1 MNTAA
6 PSAFPVDVHRQPSRD
21 CRRFV
26 ALACIKIHPGT
37 SSYVVLPIKGFSWR
51 VWDFGLDYHSAK
63 CQPLH
68 VEESCTGNI
77 WKLQTSR
84 ARHYLNI
91 T

>member
-37 SSYVVLPIKGFSWR
+37 SSYVVLPIKGCLGASGILAPTTILQS
-51 VWDFGLDYHSAK
+51 VNH
-63 CQPLH
+63 
-68 VEESCTGNI
+68 CT
-77 WKLQTSR
+77 
-84 ARHYLNI
+84 
-91 T
+91 